1 MTNNLRGIR
10 KGLCAFAKKCKGFKY
25 TDSALITFLITGAVS
40 VSSNLFSAEK
50 EGNIENQKQILST
63 DIKDFNVL
71 LKEARK
77 ENDKLIK
84 KSNFELVK
92 LMEQG
97 DHVVKAPWSSWQ
109 FGANGFFN
117 KWGGTYKGRGDKK
130 SEIYNFQRDNTMKRF
145 LYPASE
151 APSSSVKY
159 ELTDLLIEEEEKSKI
174 IVNAAIRPNLI
185 DKEPPKLQLP
195 TVTAPN
201 SRALGLT
208 LSSPKAIE
216 ISSVKAPDM
225 DISIVNPNASPFS
238 DFFWGW
244 LEGVSIAAAQ
254 INDESRPVWK
264 EARRPMMQNI
274 DITGGV
280 FWSGV
285 KPDGTAFEGSG
296 FSGASQDATVYNATN
311 FVSSRDYDKRH
322 QTIINSYDGRW
333 SGRPGNK
340 ITGGTYYVRGRDNTP
355 TAQGVGFVSGKGTG
369 TAAFH
374 VVGDVDIK
382 NVTVNL
388 YNRAA
393 FINAEAFRGGSVKME
408 DVTVNILEDNNTV
421 FNIQGK
427 GDGAY
432 QDSRYFS
439 GGKFSTSF
447 IGNASI
453 HVGTKDNTVYA
464 MKNYAGGLRIENK
477 GEIVFD
483 GASNIG
489 FSVLTWVPDKSKYIA
504 VEYPN
509 YVNGGNQGEGSLD
522 KYIPYIKLSA
532 DKPMKFYGD
541 ENVGIFF
548 NTKNDNIAHNK
559 GIHQGY
565 FELYFDIGSKLD
577 FDSSAVQKEAGR
589 LNKVGYTS
597 TTVDGNVGVY
607 AISGQRQ
614 GVDYNSLAKSSVRYN
629 VTDTATT
636 KPYLNFL
643 EKDPIHNLN
652 FDKFNIT
659 FGKYAKNGFMFLA
672 KNGTV
677 IDIQAGAQSDF
688 SDGINGTN
696 TLEADTGAKTIIA
709 YAEGKWTANG
719 TGLTELTGT
728 DLENKP
734 TEIIVDKKLHM
745 VSKEGV
751 AFFAKDGGKIT
762 VKKDA
767 EARGYKSVLAYAEA
781 GTVDISSNIK
791 AQDENVITLSEKY
804 QNIGAYTKNG
814 GTITVGGN
822 ATINGLAA
830 LADGVNAK
838 VYLNGTDNIVNT
850 GTGGGLFATNGGIVE
865 FNGGTIVNKDNS
877 LARGLSQNDHDA
889 VTPFHVE
896 NSGKIIFKNGAT
908 TNIEMYDGILVSGED
923 SDYTIGTGGTN
934 KYQGMSNVK
943 VKLMKDGVNLG
954 IFKNLDLTWAG
965 NSGLTTFTN
974 GLLAIPKFG
983 ALNTNGKSFKT
994 TLVEGKLTIDSNV
1007 DLTDTSDKFNGILME
1022 RELVTINSGKTVTGN
1037 GKGLSMGS
1045 NAGAAN
1051 NLESGYINKGTV
1063 DITGG
1068 TSSSGVAGINV
1079 SYGQILNGT
1088 NGSKIVNKGTVT
1100 VTGSGTGVAGLGK
1113 GNSTPAITYGN
1124 GKVEIVNEGTINIAG
1139 ANSTAIYAENNNG
1152 VAQSDVT
1159 ITNNK
1164 SLALGDNSVGIVL
1177 KSSSGVGGLIN
1188 VSGTGNSDIK
1198 VGTNGFGIYAEDS
1211 NVTLNTNYGIETGD
1225 NGVGIYTKGSSTV
1238 GNAKILN
1245 YKYSGST
1252 AGSGI
1257 ATLYSGANA
1266 TNNLN
1271 INLDNS
1277 TNTTAGMVGIFA
1289 NGGGNFT
1296 NTGNIVGTSNAAE
1309 FGIVADNNTDVI
1321 NNGNITLGNASIL
1334 AKGNVGIYVKTV
1346 NNITNTGS
1354 ILVGDNSIALYG
1366 YGVNHTNGNISVGN
1380 NGIGIFSQG
1389 GNVSLTAG
1397 TLTVGANKAVGV
1409 FTAGTNQTI
1418 TSTNSM
1424 TIGDASYGFVIKGV
1438 GHNLIANNGTVTL
1451 GNDSVFA
1458 YSDKTGTMTNRTQLV
1473 STGSGNYGL
1482 YSAGNIKNLAD
1493 INFASGIGNVGIYS
1507 TGGTAVNG
1515 DTGLG
1520 IRPRIIVNGT
1530 DSTNKFYGIGMAAGY
1545 YDEENKILK
1554 NTGNIVN
1561 YGTIDVL
1568 KSESIG
1574 MYAVGNGSTAKN
1586 YGTIN
1591 LSGKNTVGMYLDQGA
1606 TGENYGTIKSVPN
1619 ATNDGIKGVV
1629 ALNGSIFKNYG
1640 QIIIDSPNAT
1650 GYYYVNTQNYDNQGG
1665 TITVSG
1671 DNSKETDTASQS
1683 NTTKRA
1689 KGIEIK
1695 VEIVPSGGPSTAT
1708 VIRNGTA
1715 VKPIAIDTNIASP
1728 NAAKLTVGDTTL
1740 DLSSRLSNM
1749 PNMSRGSEIGMYVDT
1764 SGINYTNPIQG
1775 LDKLTNLKAVN
1786 LIFGTEASEYTTEK
1800 DIEIGQNILK
1810 PYNDVIREVSSA
1822 RGGKVEFLMN
1832 SSNLTWIATA
1842 TQNVDLTIARLYLSK
1857 RPYTTFAKEKDT
1869 YNFMDGLEQ
1878 RYGVEKEGTR
1888 ERELFKKI
1896 NKLGLNK
1903 IEQKLFV
1910 QAINEMK
1917 GHQYAN
1923 VQQRINETGNMLDKE
1938 FKYLKNEWR
1947 NPTKDNNKIKVFG
1960 MKNEYRT
1967 DTAGIIDYTSDAY
1980 GVAYVHENEAV
1991 KLGNSSGWYA
2001 GAVTNRF
2008 KFKDIGKSKENQTML
2023 KAGIFKTMSPMT
2035 DHNGSLRWT
2044 VAGDVFVGRNEM
2056 KRKFL
2061 VVDEVFNAKSDYTSY
2076 GVALKTDLGYDIRMS
2091 ERTHLR
2097 PYGSLKLEYGR
2108 FNDIREDEGEIRLE
2122 VEGNDYFSVKPEVG
2136 LEFKYVQP
2144 LAVKTQLSVGLSA
2157 AYENELGKVGDIN
2170 NRAKVRFTDAEKF
2183 GIRGEK
2189 EDRRG
2194 NGKFDLNIGIDNT
2207 RFGVTVNAGY
2217 DTKGHNVRGGIG
2229 FRAIY

>member
-159 ELTDLLIEEEEKSKI
+159 ELTDLLIEEEKKSKI

-1079 SYGQILNGT
+1079 SYGQILNDTTGIVKVDNGAGLYGT

-1309 FGIVADNNTDVI
+1309 FGIVA
-1321 NNGNITLGNASIL
+1321 
-1334 AKGNVGIYVKTV
+1334 
-1346 NNITNTGS
+1346 
-1354 ILVGDNSIALYG
+1354 DNSIALYG

-1980 GVAYVHENEAV
+1980 GVAYVHENEAI

-2008 KFKDIGKSKENQTML
+2008 KFKDIGKSKENQTMI

-2076 GVALKTDLGYDIRMS
+2076 GAAFKTDLGYDIRMS

-2144 LAVKTQLSVGLSA
+2144 LAVKTQLSVGLSG
-2157 AYENELGKVGDIN
+2157 AYENELGKVGDVN
-2170 NRAKVRFTDAEKF
+2170 NRAKVRFTDADKF

>member
-1 MTNNLRGIR
+1 
-10 KGLCAFAKKCKGFKY
+10 
-25 TDSALITFLITGAVS
+25 
-40 VSSNLFSAEK
+40 
-50 EGNIENQKQILST
+50 
-63 DIKDFNVL
+63 
-71 LKEARK
+71 
-77 ENDKLIK
+77 
-84 KSNFELVK
+84 
-92 LMEQG
+92 
-97 DHVVKAPWSSWQ
+97 
-109 FGANGFFN
+109 
-117 KWGGTYKGRGDKK
+117 
-130 SEIYNFQRDNTMKRF
+130 
-145 LYPASE
+145 
-151 APSSSVKY
+151 
-159 ELTDLLIEEEEKSKI
+159 
-174 IVNAAIRPNLI
+174 
-185 DKEPPKLQLP
+185 
-195 TVTAPN
+195 
-201 SRALGLT
+201 
-208 LSSPKAIE
+208 
-216 ISSVKAPDM
+216 
-225 DISIVNPNASPFS
+225 
-238 DFFWGW
+238 
-244 LEGVSIAAAQ
+244 
-254 INDESRPVWK
+254 
-264 EARRPMMQNI
+264 
-274 DITGGV
+274 
-280 FWSGV
+280 
-285 KPDGTAFEGSG
+285 
-296 FSGASQDATVYNATN
+296 
-311 FVSSRDYDKRH
+311 
-322 QTIINSYDGRW
+322 
-333 SGRPGNK
+333 
-340 ITGGTYYVRGRDNTP
+340 
-355 TAQGVGFVSGKGTG
+355 
-369 TAAFH
+369 
-374 VVGDVDIK
+374 
-382 NVTVNL
+382 
-388 YNRAA
+388 
-393 FINAEAFRGGSVKME
+393 
-408 DVTVNILEDNNTV
+408 
-421 FNIQGK
+421 
-427 GDGAY
+427 
-432 QDSRYFS
+432 
-439 GGKFSTSF
+439 
-447 IGNASI
+447 
-453 HVGTKDNTVYA
+453 
-464 MKNYAGGLRIENK
+464 
-477 GEIVFD
+477 
-483 GASNIG
+483 
-489 FSVLTWVPDKSKYIA
+489 
-504 VEYPN
+504 
-509 YVNGGNQGEGSLD
+509 
-522 KYIPYIKLSA
+522 
-532 DKPMKFYGD
+532 
-541 ENVGIFF
+541 
-548 NTKNDNIAHNK
+548 
-559 GIHQGY
+559 
-565 FELYFDIGSKLD
+565 
-577 FDSSAVQKEAGR
+577 
-589 LNKVGYTS
+589 
-597 TTVDGNVGVY
+597 
-607 AISGQRQ
+607 
-614 GVDYNSLAKSSVRYN
+614 
-629 VTDTATT
+629 
-636 KPYLNFL
+636 
-643 EKDPIHNLN
+643 
-652 FDKFNIT
+652 
-659 FGKYAKNGFMFLA
+659 
-672 KNGTV
+672 
-677 IDIQAGAQSDF
+677 
-688 SDGINGTN
+688 
-696 TLEADTGAKTIIA
+696 
-709 YAEGKWTANG
+709 
-719 TGLTELTGT
+719 
-728 DLENKP
+728 
-734 TEIIVDKKLHM
+734 
-745 VSKEGV
+745 
-751 AFFAKDGGKIT
+751 
-762 VKKDA
+762 
-767 EARGYKSVLAYAEA
+767 
-781 GTVDISSNIK
+781 
-791 AQDENVITLSEKY
+791 
-804 QNIGAYTKNG
+804 
-814 GTITVGGN
+814 
-822 ATINGLAA
+822 
-830 LADGVNAK
+830 
-838 VYLNGTDNIVNT
+838 
-850 GTGGGLFATNGGIVE
+850 
-865 FNGGTIVNKDNS
+865 
-877 LARGLSQNDHDA
+877 
-889 VTPFHVE
+889 
-896 NSGKIIFKNGAT
+896 
-908 TNIEMYDGILVSGED
+908 
-923 SDYTIGTGGTN
+923 
-934 KYQGMSNVK
+934 
-943 VKLMKDGVNLG
+943 MKDGVNLG

-1079 SYGQILNGT
+1079 SYGQILNDTTGLVKVDNGAGLYGT

-1554 NTGNIVN
+1554 NTG
-1561 YGTIDVL
+1561 
-1568 KSESIG
+1568 
-1574 MYAVGNGSTAKN
+1574 
-1586 YGTIN
+1586 
-1591 LSGKNTVGMYLDQGA
+1591 
-1606 TGENYGTIKSVPN
+1606 KSVPN

-1980 GVAYVHENEAV
+1980 GVAYVHENEAI

>member
-1 MTNNLRGIR
+1 
-10 KGLCAFAKKCKGFKY
+10 
-25 TDSALITFLITGAVS
+25 
-40 VSSNLFSAEK
+40 
-50 EGNIENQKQILST
+50 
-63 DIKDFNVL
+63 
-71 LKEARK
+71 
-77 ENDKLIK
+77 
-84 KSNFELVK
+84 
-92 LMEQG
+92 
-97 DHVVKAPWSSWQ
+97 
-109 FGANGFFN
+109 
-117 KWGGTYKGRGDKK
+117 
-130 SEIYNFQRDNTMKRF
+130 
-145 LYPASE
+145 
-151 APSSSVKY
+151 
-159 ELTDLLIEEEEKSKI
+159 
-174 IVNAAIRPNLI
+174 
-185 DKEPPKLQLP
+185 
-195 TVTAPN
+195 
-201 SRALGLT
+201 
-208 LSSPKAIE
+208 
-216 ISSVKAPDM
+216 
-225 DISIVNPNASPFS
+225 
-238 DFFWGW
+238 
-244 LEGVSIAAAQ
+244 
-254 INDESRPVWK
+254 
-264 EARRPMMQNI
+264 
-274 DITGGV
+274 
-280 FWSGV
+280 
-285 KPDGTAFEGSG
+285 
-296 FSGASQDATVYNATN
+296 
-311 FVSSRDYDKRH
+311 
-322 QTIINSYDGRW
+322 
-333 SGRPGNK
+333 
-340 ITGGTYYVRGRDNTP
+340 
-355 TAQGVGFVSGKGTG
+355 
-369 TAAFH
+369 
-374 VVGDVDIK
+374 
-382 NVTVNL
+382 
-388 YNRAA
+388 
-393 FINAEAFRGGSVKME
+393 
-408 DVTVNILEDNNTV
+408 
-421 FNIQGK
+421 
-427 GDGAY
+427 
-432 QDSRYFS
+432 
-439 GGKFSTSF
+439 
-447 IGNASI
+447 
-453 HVGTKDNTVYA
+453 
-464 MKNYAGGLRIENK
+464 
-477 GEIVFD
+477 
-483 GASNIG
+483 
-489 FSVLTWVPDKSKYIA
+489 
-504 VEYPN
+504 
-509 YVNGGNQGEGSLD
+509 
-522 KYIPYIKLSA
+522 
-532 DKPMKFYGD
+532 
-541 ENVGIFF
+541 
-548 NTKNDNIAHNK
+548 
-559 GIHQGY
+559 
-565 FELYFDIGSKLD
+565 
-577 FDSSAVQKEAGR
+577 
-589 LNKVGYTS
+589 
-597 TTVDGNVGVY
+597 
-607 AISGQRQ
+607 
-614 GVDYNSLAKSSVRYN
+614 
-629 VTDTATT
+629 
-636 KPYLNFL
+636 
-643 EKDPIHNLN
+643 
-652 FDKFNIT
+652 
-659 FGKYAKNGFMFLA
+659 
-672 KNGTV
+672 
-677 IDIQAGAQSDF
+677 
-688 SDGINGTN
+688 
-696 TLEADTGAKTIIA
+696 
-709 YAEGKWTANG
+709 
-719 TGLTELTGT
+719 
-728 DLENKP
+728 
-734 TEIIVDKKLHM
+734 
-745 VSKEGV
+745 
-751 AFFAKDGGKIT
+751 
-762 VKKDA
+762 
-767 EARGYKSVLAYAEA
+767 
-781 GTVDISSNIK
+781 
-791 AQDENVITLSEKY
+791 
-804 QNIGAYTKNG
+804 
-814 GTITVGGN
+814 
-822 ATINGLAA
+822 
-830 LADGVNAK
+830 
-838 VYLNGTDNIVNT
+838 
-850 GTGGGLFATNGGIVE
+850 
-865 FNGGTIVNKDNS
+865 
-877 LARGLSQNDHDA
+877 
-889 VTPFHVE
+889 
-896 NSGKIIFKNGAT
+896 
-908 TNIEMYDGILVSGED
+908 
-923 SDYTIGTGGTN
+923 
-934 KYQGMSNVK
+934 
-943 VKLMKDGVNLG
+943 
-954 IFKNLDLTWAG
+954 
-965 NSGLTTFTN
+965 
-974 GLLAIPKFG
+974 
-983 ALNTNGKSFKT
+983 
-994 TLVEGKLTIDSNV
+994 
-1007 DLTDTSDKFNGILME
+1007 
-1022 RELVTINSGKTVTGN
+1022 
-1037 GKGLSMGS
+1037 
-1045 NAGAAN
+1045 
-1051 NLESGYINKGTV
+1051 
-1063 DITGG
+1063 
-1068 TSSSGVAGINV
+1068 
-1079 SYGQILNGT
+1079 
-1088 NGSKIVNKGTVT
+1088 
-1100 VTGSGTGVAGLGK
+1100 
-1113 GNSTPAITYGN
+1113 
-1124 GKVEIVNEGTINIAG
+1124 
-1139 ANSTAIYAENNNG
+1139 
-1152 VAQSDVT
+1152 
-1159 ITNNK
+1159 
-1164 SLALGDNSVGIVL
+1164 
-1177 KSSSGVGGLIN
+1177 
-1188 VSGTGNSDIK
+1188 
-1198 VGTNGFGIYAEDS
+1198 
-1211 NVTLNTNYGIETGD
+1211 
-1225 NGVGIYTKGSSTV
+1225 
-1238 GNAKILN
+1238 
-1245 YKYSGST
+1245 
-1252 AGSGI
+1252 
-1257 ATLYSGANA
+1257 
-1266 TNNLN
+1266 
-1271 INLDNS
+1271 
-1277 TNTTAGMVGIFA
+1277 
-1289 NGGGNFT
+1289 
-1296 NTGNIVGTSNAAE
+1296 
-1309 FGIVADNNTDVI
+1309 
-1321 NNGNITLGNASIL
+1321 
-1334 AKGNVGIYVKTV
+1334 
-1346 NNITNTGS
+1346 
-1354 ILVGDNSIALYG
+1354 
-1366 YGVNHTNGNISVGN
+1366 
-1380 NGIGIFSQG
+1380 
-1389 GNVSLTAG
+1389 
-1397 TLTVGANKAVGV
+1397 
-1409 FTAGTNQTI
+1409 
-1418 TSTNSM
+1418 M

-1458 YSDKTGTMTNRTQLV
+1458 YSDKAGTMTNHTQLV

-1810 PYNDVIREVSSA
+1810 PYNDVIRDVSSA

-1910 QAINEMK
+1910 QAIDEMK

-1947 NPTKDNNKIKVFG
+1947 NPSKDNNKIKVFG
-1960 MKNEYRT
+1960 MKNEYKT

-1980 GVAYVHENEAV
+1980 GVAYVHENEAI

-2076 GVALKTDLGYDIRMS
+2076 GAAFKTDLGYDIRMS

-2157 AYENELGKVGDIN
+2157 AYENELGKIGDVT
-2170 NRAKVRFTDAEKF
+2170 NRAKVRFTDADKF